1 MSKGIIV
8 STRKTLLARGGR
20 PRTTVVAIA
29 GAFLASGL
37 VLAPAASAAPA
48 AEPDTAALAGGLTT
62 QNVGWGE
69 CDFPSVAPAT
79 AAELKKVK
87 GLACATIT
95 VPRDWHNPQDG
106 NTIGVRVSKTATAYP
121 GTGRQGIALVNP
133 GGPGGEGLPWGAAM
147 AKRSP
152 VLAAQYDFVG
162 FDPRGVGQS
171 TPLTCSYTVPNST
184 DQNVINKAKVAGCLA
199 NPLTKFITTE
209 QTAYD
214 MDFIRVVL
222 GEKKTS
228 YIGYSYGTWLGTWY
242 ATTFASKAH
251 RFLLDSSTDASRS
264 TLEKTWDLQPRS
276 RDRQFQDALLPYI
289 ARNDAKYKAG
299 TDPLEIRRK
308 WEQAGGTREFAGMLY
323 AAWFIIPAM
332 YDTTQYPSAASIVAS
347 AVTGPALTGTDE
359 EKVDQ
364 LVAKALRTPG
374 LTDANKAFLAKAKTN
389 ALEAIAKKDSV
400 ERKAS
405 YQGGAEVE
413 TWDATFEAIR
423 CQDGQWNQN
432 LHYWNYWQADLTVNA
447 PFIAPIMALS
457 GAPLCAYWPTA
468 NAKPAP
474 SAKTFPKLLIAQTEL
489 DAATPYE
496 GGLATAN
503 SLPGAKMIS
512 VDNEGSHGIFPYNTD
527 CVDDPIVAY
536 FQTGLT
542 PKKKFTGCQGLPL
555 PGEDK
560 TVEVG
565 GHLGHDGKIKI
576 KMITPEVRKANEI
589 VRELLEGTATPEAD
603 EKGLP
608 ANS

>member
-1 MSKGIIV
+1 MAV
-8 STRKTLLARGGR
+8 
-20 PRTTVVAIA
+20 IA

-37 VLAPAASAAPA
+37 GLAPAAGAAPA
-48 AEPDTAALAGGLTT
+48 AKADPDTAALAGALTK
-62 QNVGWGE
+62 QAVAWGE
-69 CDFPSVAPAT
+69 CSFPSVAPAT
-79 AAELKKVK
+79 EAELKKVK
-87 GLACATIT
+87 GLACATIQ

-147 AKRSP
+147 AMRSP
-152 VLAAQYDFVG
+152 VLASQYDFVG
-162 FDPRGVGQS
+162 FDPRGVGLS
-171 TPLTCSYTVPNST
+171 TPLTCSYTVPDST
-184 DQNVINKAKVAGCLA
+184 DQNVISRAKVAGCLE
-199 NPLTKFITTE
+199 NPLTKFINTE

-214 MDFIRVVL
+214 MDFIRVLL

-242 ATTFASKAH
+242 ATTFPGKAH

-276 RDRQFQDALLPYI
+276 RDRQFQEALLPYM
-289 ARNDAKYKAG
+289 ARNDAKYKTG
-299 TDPLEIRRK
+299 TDPLEIRRN
-308 WEQAGGTREFAGMLY
+308 WEKAGGTREFTGMLY

-332 YDTTQYPSAASIVAS
+332 YNTNQYPSAASMVA
-347 AVTGPALTGTDE
+347 ALAKKPAPAGTDAEKLEQVVAEALT
-359 EKVDQ
+359 
-364 LVAKALRTPG
+364 TPG
-374 LTDANKAFLAKAKTN
+374 LTDANKAFLAKGKKN

-413 TWDATFEAIR
+413 TWDAAFEAIR

-457 GAPLCAYWPTA
+457 GAPLCAFWPTT

-474 SAKTFPKLLIAQTEL
+474 DRKTFPKLLIAQTEL

-496 GGLATAN
+496 GALATAN
-503 SLPGAKMIS
+503 GLPGAKMIS

-555 PGEDK
+555 PGEDQ

-565 GHLGHDGKIKI
+565 GNLGHDGKIKL
-576 KMITPEVRKANEI
+576 KMITPQVRKANEI

-603 EKGLP
+603 ENGMP

>member
-1 MSKGIIV
+1 M
-8 STRKTLLARGGR
+8 A
-20 PRTTVVAIA
+20 VVA

-37 VLAPAASAAPA
+37 VLAPAAGAAPA
-48 AEPDTAALAGGLTT
+48 VKAEPDTAALAGALTK
-62 QNVGWGE
+62 QAVAWGE
-69 CDFPSVAPAT
+69 CSFPSVAPAT
-79 AAELKKVK
+79 EAELKKVK
-87 GLACATIT
+87 GLACATVQ
-95 VPRDWHNPQDG
+95 VPRDWHDPQDG

-147 AKRSP
+147 AMRSP
-152 VLAAQYDFVG
+152 VLASQYDFVG

-171 TPLTCSYTVPNST
+171 TPLTCSYTVPDST
-184 DQNVINKAKVAGCLA
+184 DQNVISRAKVEGCLK

-214 MDFIRVVL
+214 MDFIRVLL

-242 ATTFASKAH
+242 ATTFPSKAH

-276 RDRQFQDALLPYI
+276 RDRQFQEALLPYV

-299 TDPLEIRRK
+299 TDPLEIRRN
-308 WEQAGGTREFAGMLY
+308 WEKAGGTREFAGMLY

-332 YDTTQYPSAASIVAS
+332 YDTSQYPSAASMVA
-347 AVTGPALTGTDE
+347 ALAKGPAPTGTDS
-359 EKVDQ
+359 EKLEQV
-364 LVAKALRTPG
+364 VAKALATPG
-374 LTDANKAFLAKAKTN
+374 LTDANKAFLTKAKGN

-413 TWDATFEAIR
+413 TWDAAFEAIR

-457 GAPLCAYWPTA
+457 GAPLCAFWPTA

-474 SAKTFPKLLIAQTEL
+474 DAKTFPKLLIAQTEL

-496 GGLATAN
+496 GALATAN
-503 SLPGAKMIS
+503 GLPGAKMIS

-576 KMITPEVRKANEI
+576 KMITPQVRKANEI

-603 EKGLP
+603 EKGMP
-608 ANS
+608 ANA

>member
-1 MSKGIIV
+1 MVIGSTGK
-8 STRKTLLARGGR
+8 TRKG
-20 PRTTVVAIA
+20 TVALVA

-37 VLAPAASAAPA
+37 MLPPATGAAPA
-48 AEPDTAALAGGLTT
+48 DNAEPDTAALAGALTK
-62 QNVGWGE
+62 QAVAWGE
-69 CDFPSVAPAT
+69 CSFPSVAPAT
-79 AAELKKVK
+79 EAELKKVK
-87 GLACATIT
+87 GLACATIQ
-95 VPRDWHNPQDG
+95 VPRDWHNPRDG
-106 NTIGVRVSKTATAYP
+106 NTIGIRVSKTATAYP

-133 GGPGGEGLPWGAAM
+133 GGPGGAGLPWGAAM

-152 VLAAQYDFVG
+152 VLAGQYDFVG
-162 FDPRGVGQS
+162 FDPRGVGLS
-171 TPLTCSYTVPNST
+171 TPLTCSYPVPNST
-184 DQNVINKAKVAGCLA
+184 DQNVLNRAKVDGCRK

-214 MDFIRVVL
+214 MDFIRVIL

-242 ATTFASKAH
+242 ATTFPSKAH

-276 RDRQFQDALLPYI
+276 RDRQFQEALLPYM
-289 ARNDAKYKAG
+289 ARNDAKYHTG
-299 TDPLEIRRK
+299 TDPVEIRRN
-308 WEQAGGTREFAGMLY
+308 WEKVGGTREYAGMVY
-323 AAWFIIPAM
+323 AAWFILPAM
-332 YDTTQYPSAASIVAS
+332 YDTTQYPSAASMVA
-347 AVTGPALTGTDE
+347 ALAKGPAPTGTDAE
-359 EKVDQ
+359 KLEKV
-364 LVAKALRTPG
+364 VAQALTTPD
-374 LTDANKAFLAKAKTN
+374 LTDANKAFLAKAKRN
-389 ALEAIAKKDSV
+389 ALAAIAKKDSV

-413 TWDATFEAIR
+413 TWDAAFEAIR

-432 LHYWNYWQADLTVNA
+432 LHYWNNWQADLTVKA

-457 GAPLCAYWPTA
+457 GAPLCAFWPTA

-474 SAKTFPKLLIAQTEL
+474 DAKTFPQLLIAQTEL

-512 VDNEGSHGIFPYNTD
+512 VDNEGSHGLFPYNTD

-542 PKKKFTGCQGLPL
+542 PKEKFTGCQGVPL

-589 VRELLEGTATPEAD
+589 VRELLEGTVTAAAG
-603 EKGLP
+603 EKGMP
-608 ANS
+608 VNS

>member
-1 MSKGIIV
+1 MAV
-8 STRKTLLARGGR
+8 
-20 PRTTVVAIA
+20 IA

-37 VLAPAASAAPA
+37 VPASSAGAAPA
-48 AEPDTAALAGGLTT
+48 TKADPDTAALAGALTK
-62 QNVGWGE
+62 QEVAWGE
-69 CDFPSVAPAT
+69 CSFPSVAPAT
-79 AAELKKVK
+79 EAALKKVK
-87 GLACATIT
+87 GLACATVQ
-95 VPRDWHNPQDG
+95 VPRDWHDPRDG

-147 AKRSP
+147 AMRSP
-152 VLAAQYDFVG
+152 VLASQYDFVG
-162 FDPRGVGQS
+162 FDPRGVGLS
-171 TPLTCSYTVPNST
+171 TPLTCSYTVPDST
-184 DQNVINKAKVAGCLA
+184 DQNVISRAKAEGCLK

-214 MDFIRVVL
+214 MDFIRVLL
-222 GEKKTS
+222 GEKKIS

-242 ATTFASKAH
+242 ATTFPGKAH

-276 RDRQFQDALLPYI
+276 RDRQFQDALLPYM
-289 ARNDAKYKAG
+289 ARNDAEYKAG
-299 TDPLEIRRK
+299 TDPFEIRRD
-308 WEQAGGTREFAGMLY
+308 WEEAGGTREFAGMLN

-332 YDTTQYPSAASIVAS
+332 YDTRQYPSAASMVA
-347 AVTGPALTGTDE
+347 ALIKKPATAGTDAEKLEQVVAEALT
-359 EKVDQ
+359 
-364 LVAKALRTPG
+364 TPG
-374 LTDANKAFLAKAKTN
+374 LTDANKAFLAKGKKN
-389 ALEAIAKKDSV
+389 ALEAIAKKNSV

-413 TWDATFEAIR
+413 TWDAAFEAIR

-432 LHYWNYWQADLTVNA
+432 LRYWNYWQADLTVNA
-447 PFIAPIMALS
+447 PFIAPIMAQS
-457 GAPLCAYWPTA
+457 GAPLCAFWPTA

-474 SAKTFPKLLIAQTEL
+474 DQRTFPKLLVAQAEL

-496 GGLATAN
+496 GGIATAN
-503 SLPGAKMIS
+503 GLPGAKMIS

-542 PKKKFTGCQGLPL
+542 PNEKFTGCQGLPL
-555 PGEDK
+555 PGEDT

-565 GHLGHDGKIKI
+565 GNLGHNGKIKI
-576 KMITPEVRKANEI
+576 KMLTPQVRKANEI
-589 VRELLEGTATPEAD
+589 VRELLEGAVTPEAG
-603 EKGLP
+603 EKGMP
-608 ANS
+608 ASS